1 MALKLTPSGTD
12 LLLRAIAGEV
22 NIKFTAIQLGNG
34 ADAGKSAAALSN
46 PLLTAEISS
55 YEVGD
60 VFVTLRTTFSNSQ
73 VSASFRATEVGVL
86 AHDPDTADGTLLYA
100 YQYTPEGESDY
111 IPASADK
118 VLETQMDVLVYIG
131 DAENVTASIS
141 QSLVYASRA
150 ELEAHVQNK
159 GNPHKVTAEQVG
171 LGNVSNVSTNDQT
184 PTYTEASALVGM
196 KSGEKISLAFGKLA
210 KAVSSLIAHIGT
222 AGKNVH
228 KETPTSIGAAP
239 KSHKHSTTDITSGV
253 LGLAR
258 GGTGVTG
265 YDKLKEKLGVNCK
278 IERVRSN
285 YSTLSGNNVPGGGG
299 NIYGRRNEKN
309 RAAFGND
316 TFVAIGDK
324 ALFDHTPIMY
334 VSNNGVIYDK
344 VDVDL
349 PTNEYFNGLVFGG
362 GLFVGVFESKVI
374 YSEDGR
380 SWTTVSLDKKYE
392 GARICFG
399 IDTFMIVPAEKG
411 VNVCYTS
418 KDAVTWTAHNMPSVH
433 DEGNYIGL
441 CYGDGKFVAIT
452 ASDYAE
458 DTKITVSI
466 DKGETW
472 SDLKPVSGF
481 RRARK
486 IIYGHGKYII
496 ISDPGTYK
504 EVKHIAIS
512 KDLSTW
518 VALYGSDDNWYPESI
533 GITNTGFCA
542 SAQMREKDGYIRT
555 HYFSSEDGYTWN
567 RSSEDFGDSGGDFLH
582 AKGITWDFARGES
595 VMASSDGDSWTNVF
609 YKLSN
614 GNVIAI
620 GSMKGE

>member
-150 ELEAHVQNK
+150 DLEAHVKNMD
-159 GNPHKVTAEQVG
+159 NPHKVTKEQVG
-171 LGNVSNVSTNDQT
+171 LGNVPNAATNDLT
-184 PTYTEASALVGM
+184 PTYAEARALVGM
-196 KSGEKISLAFGKLA
+196 KSGEKLSIAFGKIA
-210 KAVSSLIAHIGT
+210 KSVSSLIDHMKNGENPHKVT
-222 AGKNVH
+222 ADQV
-228 KETPTSIGAAP
+228 GAA
-239 KSHKHSTTDITSGV
+239 KESHKHSTNDLTDGV
-253 LGLAR
+253 LGVAR

-265 YDKLKEKLGVNCK
+265 YDKLREKLGVNCK

-285 YSTLSGNNVPGGGG
+285 YHSLSTNNTD
-299 NIYGRRNEKN
+299 GRRDHANYQ
-309 RAAFGND
+309 AFGND
-316 TFVAIGDK
+316 TFVTIGDK
-324 ALFDHTPIMY
+324 ANFDRTPSVY
-334 VSNNGVIYDK
+334 VSKNGIAYDR
-344 VDVDL
+344 VDDVL
-349 PTNEYFNGLVFGG
+349 PNEFFNGIVFGG
-362 GLFVGVFESKVI
+362 GLFVAVFESKVI
-374 YSEDGR
+374 YSKDGR
-380 SWTTVSLDKKYE
+380 SWTTVSLDKKHF
-392 GARICFG
+392 GARICFC
-399 IDTFMIVPAEKG
+399 IDTFMIVAAEKG

-418 KDAVTWTAHNMPSVH
+418 KDAATWTAHDMPSVH
-433 DEGNYIGL
+433 KEAYYTGL
-441 CYGDGKFVAIT
+441 CCGDGKFVAIT
-452 ASDYAE
+452 ASGYVE
-458 DTKITVSI
+458 DTKFTVSN

-472 SDLKPVSGF
+472 SDLKPVGGCQ
-481 RRARK
+481 RARE
-486 IIYGHGKYII
+486 IIYGHGKYIVRTEAATYQGV
-496 ISDPGTYK
+496 PG
-504 EVKHIAIS
+504 IAIS

-518 VALYGSDDNWYPESI
+518 DVLDKLAGNFRPDAI

-542 SAQMREKDGYIRT
+542 AGQASEIDGDYSKY
-555 HYFSSEDGYTWN
+555 YFSSEDGYTWN
-567 RSSEDFGDSGGDFLH
+567 RSTKEFVSAQVYFLH
-582 AKGITWDFARGES
+582 AKGITWAFDGSGIA
-595 VMASSDGDSWTNVF
+595 ASGDGDSWTEVF
-609 YKLSN
+609 YRLSHD
-614 GNVIAI
+614 GVITI
-620 GSMKGE
+620 GPMKGV

>member
-86 AHDPDTADGTLLYA
+86 AHDPDTEDGTLLYA

-111 IPASADK
+111 IPASTDK

-184 PTYTEASALVGM
+184 PTYAEASALVGL
-196 KSGEKISLAFGKLA
+196 KSGEKLSISFGKIA
-210 KAVSSLIAHIGT
+210 KAVSSLIAHTKNGENPHKVT
-222 AGKNVH
+222 AAQVN
-228 KETPTSIGAAP
+228 AAA
-239 KSHKHSTTDITSGV
+239 KDHKHSTNDLTGGV
-253 LGLAR
+253 LGVAR

-265 YDKLKEKLGVNCK
+265 YGKLKEKLGVNCK
-278 IERVRSN
+278 IERVRNN
-285 YSTLSGNNVPGGGG
+285 YFLLTEGNVPGGHGD
-299 NIYGRRNEKN
+299 YYEKRNPKN
-309 RAAFGND
+309 RAAFGNN

-334 VSNNGVIYDK
+334 VSKNGVIYDK
-344 VDVDL
+344 VEVDL
-349 PTNEYFNGLVFGG
+349 PNEFFNGLVFGN
-362 GLFVGVFESKVI
+362 GLFVGVFQSKVI

-380 SWTTVSLDKKYE
+380 SWTTVSLEKKHF

-399 IDTFMIVPAEKG
+399 IDTFMFVTTEDGA
-411 VNVCYTS
+411 NVCYTS
-418 KDAVTWTAHNMPSVH
+418 KDAVTWTAHNMPSIH
-433 DEGNYIGL
+433 EAENYHGL
-441 CYGDGKFVAIT
+441 CCGDGKFVAVT
-452 ASDYAE
+452 S
-458 DTKITVSI
+458 TPTRVTVSN
-466 DKGETW
+466 DRGETW

-481 RRARK
+481 RDAK
-486 IIYGHGKYII
+486 EIIYGHGKYII
-496 ISDPGTYK
+496 RGGNSSGLNIK
-504 EVKHIAIS
+504 QIAIS

-518 VALYGSDDNWYPESI
+518 DVLCDSSENWHPESI

-542 SAQMREKDGYIRT
+542 RAMMREKDGYIGYR
-555 HYFSSEDGYTWN
+555 YFSSEDGYTWN
-567 RSSEDFGDSGGDFLH
+567 RNSEVMHDSGGDFLH
-582 AKGITWDFARGES
+582 AKGITWEFGRANI
-595 VMASSDGDSWTNVF
+595 MASSDGDSWTEVF
-609 YKLSN
+609 YQLSHD
-614 GNVIAI
+614 GVITI
-620 GSMKGE
+620 GPMKGV

>member
-159 GNPHKVTAEQVG
+159 GNPHEVTAEQVG
-171 LGNVSNVSTNDQT
+171 LGHVSNVSTNDQT
-184 PTYTEASALVGM
+184 PTYTEASALVGL
-196 KSGEKISLAFGKLA
+196 KSGEKLSISFGKIA
-210 KAVSSLIAHIGT
+210 KAVSSLIAHTKNGENPHKVT
-222 AGKNVH
+222 AEQV
-228 KETPTSIGAAP
+228 GAA
-239 KSHKHSTTDITSGV
+239 KSSHKHSTNDLTGGV
-253 LGLAR
+253 LGVAR

-265 YDKLKEKLGVNCK
+265 YDRLKEKLGVNCK

-285 YSTLSGNNVPGGGG
+285 YSNLTFHHD
-299 NIYGRRNEKN
+299 IYGIREHTNYE
-309 RAAFGND
+309 AYGND

-334 VSNNGVIYDK
+334 VSKNGVIYDK
-344 VDVDL
+344 VDVGL
-349 PTNEYFNGLVFGG
+349 PNEFFNGIVFGG
-362 GLFVGVFESKVI
+362 GLFVAVFESKVI
-374 YSEDGR
+374 YSKDGR
-380 SWTTVSLDKKYE
+380 SWTTVSLDKKLF
-392 GARICFG
+392 GAHICFG
-399 IDTFMIVPAEKG
+399 IDTFMIVAAEKG

-418 KDAVTWTAHNMPSVH
+418 KDAATWTAHDMPSVH
-433 DEGNYIGL
+433 SEAYYTGL

-452 ASDYAE
+452 ASGYVE
-458 DTKITVSI
+458 DTKFTVSN
-466 DKGETW
+466 DKGDTW
-472 SDLKPVSGF
+472 SALKMINGM
-481 RRARK
+481 RRAK
-486 IIYGHGKYII
+486 HLIYAHGKYVTVTEAALYQ
-496 ISDPGTYK
+496 DVPR
-504 EVKHIAIS
+504 IAIS
-512 KDLSTW
+512 RDLSTW
-518 VALYGSDDNWYPESI
+518 DVLDKLAGDFLPEVI

-542 SAQMREKDGYIRT
+542 YGKATGIDGDNSKY
-555 HYFSSEDGYTWN
+555 YFSSEDGYTWN
-567 RSSEDFGDSGGDFLH
+567 RSTKAFVSGSAHFLH
-582 AKGITWDFARGES
+582 AKGITWAFDGSDIA
-595 VMASSDGDSWTNVF
+595 ASSDGDSWTNVF
-609 YKLSN
+609 YKLYDGS
-614 GNVIAI
+614 IITI
-620 GSMKGE
+620 GPMKGE

>member
-86 AHDPDTADGTLLYA
+86 AHDPDTEDGTLLYA

-184 PTYTEASALVGM
+184 PTYTEASAIAKL
-196 KSGEKISLAFGKLA
+196 KSGEKLSIAFGKIS
-210 KAVSSLIAHIGT
+210 KSVSSLIAHMKNGENPHKVT
-222 AGKNVH
+222 AEQV
-228 KETPTSIGAAP
+228 GAA
-239 KSHKHSTTDITSGV
+239 KSSHKHSTNDLTGGV
-253 LGLAR
+253 LGVAR

-278 IERVRSN
+278 IERVQPTKI
-285 YSTLSGNNVPGGGG
+285 YTDYDGGTEGE
-299 NIYGRRNEKN
+299 NQNFDHIAY
-309 RAAFGND
+309 GND
-316 TFVAIGDK
+316 TFVCIGDK
-324 ALFDHTPIMY
+324 GSWNSRKVAYL
-334 VSNNGVIYDK
+334 SNNGVVYETIDIDCVSATDSLRGIVYG
-344 VDVDL
+344 
-349 PTNEYFNGLVFGG
+349 NGR
-362 GLFVGVFESKVI
+362 FVAIFKSINNPKVI

-380 SWTTVSLDKKYE
+380 NWNAVSFERSLE
-392 GARICFG
+392 GAKICFG
-399 IDTFMIVPAEKG
+399 MNTFVILCGGIEE
-411 VNVCYTS
+411 NVCYTS
-418 KDAVTWTAHNMPSVH
+418 KDAVTWTPHTMPS
-433 DEGNYIGL
+433 IGSHAMYGAL
-441 CYGDGKFVAIT
+441 CCGDGKFVALTIPVIY
-452 ASDYAE
+452 SGE
-458 DTKITVSI
+458 VMFTVSS
-466 DKGETW
+466 DKGESW
-472 SDLKPVSGF
+472 SDLKQTGVLYG
-481 RRARK
+481 AED
-486 IIYGHGKYII
+486 IIFAHGKYII
-496 ISDPGTYK
+496 WNTGDGNSFRN
-504 EVKHIAIS
+504 VLAIS
-512 KDLSTW
+512 KDLVRWDVLRIEDIGFS
-518 VALYGSDDNWYPESI
+518 SI
-533 GITNTGFCA
+533 KNLGITNTGFCLFA
-542 SAQMREKDGYIRT
+542 YNSGDPGY
-555 HYFSSEDGYTWN
+555 YSSDDGYTWRRGTKADYN
-567 RSSEDFGDSGGDFLH
+567 GAVYFLH
-582 AKGITWDFARGES
+582 ARGITWAIEDVS
-595 VMASSDGDSWTNVF
+595 VKASSDGDSWTNVF
-609 YKLSN
+609 YKLYDGS
-614 GNVIAI
+614 IITI
-620 GSMKGE
+620 GPMKGE

>member
-150 ELEAHVQNK
+150 DLEAHVKNMD
-159 GNPHKVTAEQVG
+159 NPHKVTKEQVG
-171 LGNVSNVSTNDQT
+171 LGNVPNAATNDLT
-184 PTYTEASALVGM
+184 PTYTKASALVEM
-196 KSGEKISLAFGKLA
+196 KSGEKLSIAFGKLA
-210 KAVSSLIAHIGT
+210 KSVSSLIAHMKD
-222 AGKNVH
+222 GKNPH
-228 KETPTSIGAAP
+228 KVTADQVGAA
-239 KSHKHSTTDITSGV
+239 KSSHKHSTNDLTGGV
-253 LGLAR
+253 LGVAR

-278 IERVRSN
+278 IERVRSKYLNLTVHGDIYNTRAHAN
-285 YSTLSGNNVPGGGG
+285 YH
-299 NIYGRRNEKN
+299 
-309 RAAFGND
+309 AFGND

-324 ALFDHTPIMY
+324 APFDQTPIMY
-334 VSNNGVIYDK
+334 VSKNGVIYDK

-349 PTNEYFNGLVFGG
+349 PNEFFLGIVFGG
-362 GLFVGVFESKVI
+362 GLFVAVFESKVI
-374 YSEDGR
+374 YSKDGR
-380 SWTTVSLDKKYE
+380 SWTTASLDKKHYN
-392 GARICFG
+392 ARICFG
-399 IDTFMIVPAEKG
+399 IDTFMIVAAEKGG

-418 KDAVTWTAHNMPSVH
+418 KDATTWTAHDMPSVH
-433 DEGNYIGL
+433 NESYCAGL
-441 CYGDGKFVAIT
+441 CCGDGKFVAIT
-452 ASDYAE
+452 ASGYV
-458 DTKITVSI
+458 TVSN

-472 SDLKPVSGF
+472 SDFKSVNGCQRPSE
-481 RRARK
+481 
-486 IIYGHGKYII
+486 IIYGHGKYIVRTEAYLYQNI
-496 ISDPGTYK
+496 PC
-504 EVKHIAIS
+504 IAIS

-518 VALYGSDDNWYPESI
+518 DVLDKLAGNFRPDAI

-542 SAQMREKDGYIRT
+542 AGQAAEIDGDYSKY
-555 HYFSSEDGYTWN
+555 YFSSEDGYTWN
-567 RSSEDFGDSGGDFLH
+567 RSTKEFVSSQVYFLH
-582 AKGITWDFARGES
+582 AKGITWAFDGSDIA
-595 VMASSDGDSWTNVF
+595 ASSDGDSWTNVF
-609 YKLSN
+609 YKLYD

-620 GSMKGE
+620 GPMKGE

>member
-86 AHDPDTADGTLLYA
+86 AHDPDTEDGTLLYA
-100 YQYTPEGESDY
+100 YQYTPEGVSDY

-184 PTYTEASALVGM
+184 PTYTEASALVGL
-196 KSGEKISLAFGKLA
+196 KSGEKLSISFGKIA
-210 KAVSSLIAHIGT
+210 KAVSSLIAHMKNGENPHKVT
-222 AGKNVH
+222 AEQV
-228 KETPTSIGAAP
+228 GAA
-239 KSHKHSTTDITSGV
+239 KSSHKHSTNDLTGGV
-253 LGLAR
+253 LGVAR

-265 YDKLKEKLGVNCK
+265 YGKLKEKLGVNCK
-278 IERVRSN
+278 IERVRSE
-285 YSTLSGNNVPGGGG
+285 YLSLTVHND
-299 NIYGRRNEKN
+299 IYGIREHANCH
-309 RAAFGND
+309 AFGND

-324 ALFDHTPIMY
+324 ALFDQTPIMY
-334 VSNNGVIYDK
+334 VSKNGVIYDK

-349 PTNEYFNGLVFGG
+349 PNEFFNGIVFGG
-362 GLFVGVFESKVI
+362 GFFVAVFESKVI
-374 YSEDGR
+374 YSKDGR
-380 SWTTVSLDKKYE
+380 SWTTVSLDKKHYS
-392 GARICFG
+392 ARICFG
-399 IDTFMIVPAEKG
+399 IDTFMIVAAEKG

-418 KDAVTWTAHNMPSVH
+418 KDAATWTAHDMPSVH
-433 DEGNYIGL
+433 NEAYYIGL
-441 CYGDGKFVAIT
+441 CCGDGKFVAIT
-452 ASDYAE
+452 ASGYVE
-458 DTKITVSI
+458 DTKFTVSN

-472 SDLKPVSGF
+472 SDLKPVNGCQ
-481 RRARK
+481 RARE
-486 IIYGHGKYII
+486 IIYGHGKYIVRTEAALYQGV
-496 ISDPGTYK
+496 PR
-504 EVKHIAIS
+504 IAIS
-512 KDLSTW
+512 RDLSTW
-518 VALYGSDDNWYPESI
+518 DVLSKLGGDFLPEEI

-542 SAQMREKDGYIRT
+542 YGNATGIDGDYSKY
-555 HYFSSEDGYTWN
+555 YFSSEDGYTWN
-567 RSSEDFGDSGGDFLH
+567 RSTKAFVSGGVHFLH
-582 AKGITWDFARGES
+582 AKGITWAFDGSDIA
-595 VMASSDGDSWTNVF
+595 ASSDGDSWTNVF
-609 YKLSN
+609 YKLSD
-614 GNVIAI
+614 GSIITI
-620 GSMKGE
+620 GPMKGE

>member
-86 AHDPDTADGTLLYA
+86 AHDPDTEDGTLLYA

-111 IPASADK
+111 IPASTDK

-150 ELEAHVQNK
+150 DLEAHVKNM

-171 LGNVSNVSTNDQT
+171 LGNVPNAATNDLT
-184 PTYTEASALVGM
+184 PTYTEARALVGM
-196 KSGEKISLAFGKLA
+196 KSGEKLSIAFGKIA
-210 KAVSSLIAHIGT
+210 KSVSSLIAHMENSENPHKVT
-222 AGKNVH
+222 ADQV
-228 KETPTSIGAAP
+228 GAA
-239 KSHKHSTTDITSGV
+239 KEFHKHSTNDLTGGV
-253 LGLAR
+253 LGVAR

-278 IERVRSN
+278 IERVRSKYMSLTVSGTANERGHTN
-285 YSTLSGNNVPGGGG
+285 Y
-299 NIYGRRNEKN
+299 
-309 RAAFGND
+309 AAYGND

-334 VSNNGVIYDK
+334 VSKNGVVYDK

-349 PTNEYFNGLVFGG
+349 PNEFFNGIVFGG
-362 GLFVGVFESKVI
+362 GIFVAVFESKVI
-374 YSEDGR
+374 YSKDGR
-380 SWTTVSLDKKYE
+380 SWTTVSLDKKLF

-399 IDTFMIVPAEKG
+399 IDTFMIVAAEKG
-411 VNVCYTS
+411 ANVCYTS
-418 KDAVTWTAHNMPSVH
+418 KDAATWTTHNMPSVH
-433 DEGNYIGL
+433 DKENYIGL
-441 CYGDGKFVAIT
+441 CCGDGKFVAIT
-452 ASDYAE
+452 ASEYVE
-458 DTKITVSI
+458 DTKFTVSG

-472 SDLKPVSGF
+472 SALKTINGV
-481 RRARK
+481 RRAK
-486 IIYGHGKYII
+486 HLIYAHGKYVTVTEAALYQGV
-496 ISDPGTYK
+496 PR
-504 EVKHIAIS
+504 IAIS
-512 KDLSTW
+512 RDLSTW
-518 VALYGSDDNWYPESI
+518 DVLSKLSGDFLPEEI

-542 SAQMREKDGYIRT
+542 YGNATGIDGDYSKY
-555 HYFSSEDGYTWN
+555 YFSSEDGYTWN
-567 RSSEDFGDSGGDFLH
+567 RSTKAFVSGGVHFLH
-582 AKGITWDFARGES
+582 AKGITWAFDGSDIA
-595 VMASSDGDSWTNVF
+595 ASSDGDSWTNVF
-609 YKLSN
+609 YKLSD
-614 GNVIAI
+614 GSIIAI
-620 GSMKGE
+620 GPMKGE

>member
-86 AHDPDTADGTLLYA
+86 AHDPDTEDGTLLYA

-111 IPASADK
+111 IPASTDK

-159 GNPHKVTAEQVG
+159 SNPHKVTAEQVG

-184 PTYTEASALVGM
+184 PTYTEASALVGL
-196 KSGEKISLAFGKLA
+196 KSGEKLSISFGKIA
-210 KAVSSLIAHIGT
+210 KAVSSLIAHTKNGENPHKVT
-222 AGKNVH
+222 AKQVN
-228 KETPTSIGAAP
+228 AAA
-239 KSHKHSTTDITSGV
+239 KDHKHSTNDLTGGV
-253 LGLAR
+253 LGVAR

-285 YSTLSGNNVPGGGG
+285 YRTLSKNYIPGTGG

-452 ASDYAE
+452 ASE
-458 DTKITVSI
+458 ITVSN

-481 RRARK
+481 QMARE

-496 ISDPGTYK
+496 ISDPVTYK
-504 EVKHIAIS
+504 GVKHIAIS

-567 RSSEDFGDSGGDFLH
+567 RSSEDFGDTSGDFLH

-609 YKLSN
+609 YKLSD

-620 GSMKGE
+620 GPMKGE